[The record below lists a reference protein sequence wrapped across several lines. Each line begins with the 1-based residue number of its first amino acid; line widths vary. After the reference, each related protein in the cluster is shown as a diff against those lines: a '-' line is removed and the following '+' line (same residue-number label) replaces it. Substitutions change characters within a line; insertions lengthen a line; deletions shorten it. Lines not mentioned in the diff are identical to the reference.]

1 MQKDNYLELVLLPV
15 YMYIKQLKHFLITM
29 LVHYKVIERCFLQ
42 YKYDYNLM
50 GICKHEI
57 ENYLKCFLTAV
68 DTRSN
73 FNYKVEED
81 FREETYI
88 LSCVMLTNTFW
99 IFWIK

>member
-1 MQKDNYLELVLLPV
+1 
-15 YMYIKQLKHFLITM
+15 
-29 LVHYKVIERCFLQ
+29 
-42 YKYDYNLM
+42 M
-50 GICKHEI
+50 GFCRHEI

-68 DTRSN
+68 NTRSN
-73 FNYKVEED
+73 FIYKVEED